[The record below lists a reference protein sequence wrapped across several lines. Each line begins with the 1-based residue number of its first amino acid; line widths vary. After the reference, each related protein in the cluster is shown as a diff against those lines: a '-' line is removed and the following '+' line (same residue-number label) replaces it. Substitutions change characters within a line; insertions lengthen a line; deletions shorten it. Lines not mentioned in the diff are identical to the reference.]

1 MDKKN
6 KGNSHAVQIWRLGSE
21 MWLNKKESNARISGR
36 GFMAHR
42 NCPNNEADLGKKNYK
57 KLSANIPLIFFLR
70 SLCLGLIFDRVV
82 FFSYLA
88 LRVLLFSG
96 TPAEEKSHWAAKL
109 IKIAVEPFQK
119 ALNSWKKKKIS
130 ISAKPGKE
138 NSVGNIRNRWK
149 GDTEKKN
156 KKNRSRFSG
165 AIELT
170 MKPIRK
176 NSVGNYGNH
185 RRIPHGWNKNWKFQ
199 NCIEKDTRRIT
210 RSSLAVKWKVFF
222 FLNRWYQKENP
233 VKLGKTGRDWVSLK
247 ETTSNPT
254 NTIRIPK

>member
-82 FFSYLA
+82 FFF
-88 LRVLLFSG
+88 LFG
-96 TPAEEKSHWAAKL
+96 TESAAIFGYPRRGEEPLSC
-109 IKIAVEPFQK
+109 KIDKNRGRAISEGTQFV
-119 ALNSWKKKKIS
+119 KKKQIS

-185 RRIPHGWNKNWKFQ
+185 RRIPHG
-199 NCIEKDTRRIT
+199 
-210 RSSLAVKWKVFF
+210 
-222 FLNRWYQKENP
+222 
-233 VKLGKTGRDWVSLK
+233 
-247 ETTSNPT
+247 
-254 NTIRIPK
+254 